1 VSLAATVL
9 AAEGEGGGG
18 FWETAYPIL
27 PHPGEMIFGFI
38 AIAILYYVVAKY
50 VVPRLEQVF
59 SERAAAIEG
68 GLRKAEAV
76 QAEAVAVRDRYQAEL
91 AEALAERTRIIQQAS
106 QEAAAVAA
114 EIRQHAQE
122 EANRIT
128 AAATQQIQ
136 AERQQALVQLRAEVG
151 ALATDLASRIVGES
165 LENEARQRRIVDRF
179 LAELEAASAAESLTT
194 GQGF

>member
-1 VSLAATVL
+1 MSLAATVL

-68 GLRKAEAV
+68 GLRKADLIGRIPGLGGFCLYYPSTLVNCYFHLDHPAAFAFINGNR
-76 QAEAVAVRDRYQAEL
+76 QADMVSVL
-91 AEALAERTRIIQQAS
+91 
-106 QEAAAVAA
+106 
-114 EIRQHAQE
+114 
-122 EANRIT
+122 
-128 AAATQQIQ
+128 
-136 AERQQALVQLRAEVG
+136 
-151 ALATDLASRIVGES
+151 
-165 LENEARQRRIVDRF
+165 
-179 LAELEAASAAESLTT
+179 
-194 GQGF
+194 